1 MRVDVIPQ
9 VEIGNIKRAR
19 IGDLLNS
26 SIGDN
31 NSKHFR
37 FSVAY
42 MRTSGLNRLSV
53 SLDSLLNRG
62 GKVSGAIGIDD
73 GITSLEALEMLGKI
87 SNNSTIFH
95 TISGYIYHPKLYL
108 IDYNKSA
115 LAVVGSANL
124 TRDGLF
130 RNVEIATA
138 VHLNFEDSID
148 YEVYKRYDALI
159 KEFLDTKNVNVQ
171 PINEAILKKLKSVGS
186 IKSEALTREPGPG
199 TRPGHAKKIA
209 DELRNLF
216 PPLHVPVAPPQGGI
230 ITPYILKK
238 RLQKVSGII
247 VPPVLPRQGNTFLMQ
262 LSLFDSSHREG
273 VPGTPEVLVPHRAIG
288 FFPPLSMAGR
298 KYPDVLFDVAL
309 NTPDGQERHRFRLW
323 YYEQRATGT
332 KIDEYRLRLN
342 HDTIELSSRGGGD
355 LLVINKLPPGSDPP
369 YEVTILPQT
378 DPTFPAF
385 LAYCKEVAQEKK
397 WGIV

>member
-9 VEIGNIKRAR
+9 VELGGIRRAR

-26 SIGDN
+26 SISDDD
-31 NSKHFR
+31 SIRFR

-42 MRTSGLNRLSV
+42 MRVSGLNRLSV

-62 GKVSGAIGIDD
+62 GRVSGAIGIDD

-87 SNNSTIFH
+87 SSDSTIFH

-108 IDYNKSA
+108 IDYKKSA

-138 VHLNFEDSID
+138 VHLDFEDSVD
-148 YEVYKRYDALI
+148 YKVYERYDLLI
-159 KEFLDTKNVNVQ
+159 SEFLNTLNPNVQ
-171 PINEAILKKLKSVGS
+171 PINEAILKKLKSAGS
-186 IKSEALTREPGPG
+186 IKPEATTREPGPE
-199 TRPGHAKKIA
+199 TRTGRTKRTVGPL
-209 DELRNLF
+209 ESLF
-216 PPLHVPVAPPQGGI
+216 PPLRIPVAPPQAGLI
-230 ITPYILKK
+230 KSTAVRKK
-238 RLQKVSGII
+238 LQKVIEVV
-247 VPPVLPRQGNTFLMQ
+247 VPPVLPRLGNTFLMQ
-262 LSLFDSSHREG
+262 LSAFDSSHREG
-273 VPGTPEVLVPHRAIG
+273 VPGTPEVLIPHKAIP
-288 FFPPLSMAGR
+288 FFPRLSLSGR
-298 KYPDVLFDVAL
+298 KYPDALFDVAL
-309 NTPDGQERHRFRLW
+309 NSPDGQERQRYRLW

-342 HDTIELSSRGGGD
+342 HETISLSSSGGGD
-355 LLVINKLPPGSDPP
+355 LLVINKLPSGSDPS

-385 LAYCKEVAQEKK
+385 LSFCTEDAQGKK